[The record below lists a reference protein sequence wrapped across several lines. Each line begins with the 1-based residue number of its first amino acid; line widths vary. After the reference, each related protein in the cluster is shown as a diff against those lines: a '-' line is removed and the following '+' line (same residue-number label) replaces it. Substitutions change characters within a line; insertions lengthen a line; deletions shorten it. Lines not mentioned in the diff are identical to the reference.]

1 MTLTIGIEG
10 MSCGH
15 CAARVRKALESI
27 DGINATVDLA
37 GKKATVNSLD
47 TIDEQAIRAAIRDA
61 GYTVTE

>member
-27 DGINATVDLA
+27 EGITATVDLTE
-37 GKKATVNSLD
+37 KKATVTSQD
-47 TIDEQAIRAAIRDA
+47 TIDEQAIRAIIRDA